1 MSKRQLISLFA
12 GPIAFVLFLV
22 VPLPEINLES
32 RLVLASTVWIAIWWI
47 SEAIPIAATSLL
59 PIFIF
64 PTLGILSAKD
74 TTTTYFSP
82 IVVLYLGGF
91 IVALA
96 IEKWNLH
103 QRIALT
109 IISRIGT
116 NSEKIILGFMIA
128 TGLLSMWISNTATAL
143 MMLPIGL
150 AIASKMKD
158 FYDDHEEIKKF
169 EKALMLSIAYSASIG
184 GMATLI
190 GTPTNAIFSAV
201 VGEIY
206 NKSISF
212 DEWFIFGFPFT
223 VILMTLGWY
232 YLAKVA
238 FKLNIQGSSKARN
251 EIQEQLKGLGKISS
265 PEKRVL
271 VIFILV
277 AVCWII
283 RSFVLQKFVPGIN
296 DTSIAILGSLLL
308 FVIPAGKK
316 KGFLMDWETAEK
328 LPWGILLLFGAGITI
343 ASAFQSSGL
352 AEWFGNRLTT
362 LEFLPLWMM
371 LLIIILLVNFF
382 TEITSNVATASVLLP
397 ILGALAISLQVH
409 PFGLMVGACMAAS
422 CAFMLPVATPPNA
435 IVFSSG
441 ALSIPQMV
449 RTGLW
454 MNLISSL
461 ILFLFVYYVMPYLW
475 NLDLSSYPQNW

>member
-1 MSKRQLISLFA
+1 
-12 GPIAFVLFLV
+12 VFLV
-22 VPLPEINLES
+22 IPLPEINLES

-64 PTLGILSAKD
+64 PTLGILSVKE

-109 IISRIGT
+109 IISKIGT

-158 FYDDHEEIKKF
+158 FYTDFSEIKRF
-169 EKALMLSIAYSASIG
+169 EKALMLAIAYSASIG

-212 DEWFIFGFPFT
+212 DEWFLFGLPFN
-223 VILMTLGWY
+223 VVLMTIAWY
-232 YLAKVA
+232 YLTKVA
-238 FKLNIQGSSKARN
+238 FKIIVKGSSKARN
-251 EIQEQLKGLGKISS
+251 EIRDQLKDLGKISS
-265 PEKRVL
+265 SEKRVL
-271 VIFILV
+271 TIFVLV

-283 RSFVLQKFVPGIN
+283 RSFVLQKFIPGIN
-296 DTSIAILGSLLL
+296 DTSIAIFASLLL
-308 FVIPAGKK
+308 FVIPAGNK
-316 KGFLMDWETAEK
+316 KGFLMDWKTAEK

-362 LEFLPLWMM
+362 LEFLPLWIM

-441 ALSIPQMV
+441 ALSIQQMV
-449 RTGLW
+449 KAGLW
-454 MNLISSL
+454 LNFISSL
-461 ILFLFVYYVMPYLW
+461 LLFLFIYFVMPYLW
-475 NLDLSSYPQNW
+475 NLDLSSYPLNW

>member
-22 VPLPEINLES
+22 VPLPEINFES

-59 PIFIF
+59 PIFLF
-64 PTLGILSAKD
+64 PTLDLLSAKE

-109 IISRIGT
+109 IISKIGT
-116 NSEKIILGFMIA
+116 NSEKIILGFMVA

-158 FYDDHEEIKKF
+158 FYDDKDEIRKF
-169 EKALMLSIAYSASIG
+169 EKALMLAIAYSASIG

-212 DEWFIFGFPFT
+212 DEWFVFGFPFT
-223 VILMTLGWY
+223 VLLMTLGWY

-238 FKLNIQGSSKARN
+238 FKLNVKGSSQARD
-251 EIQEQLKGLGKISS
+251 EIQDQLKDLGKIST

-271 VIFILV
+271 IIFVLV

-308 FVIPAGKK
+308 FIIPAGSS
-316 KGFLMDWETAEK
+316 KGFLMDWKTAEK

-371 LLIIILLVNFF
+371 LLIIIILVNFF

-441 ALSIPQMV
+441 ALTIPQMV

-461 ILFLFVYYVMPYLW
+461 LLFLFIYYVMPYLW